1 MIAAARKHA
10 ASGTEIAAM
19 ATPQFALNE
28 PLTDAQMAQVRA
40 VAEGWV
46 QSGLS
51 TQRCD
56 RARAE
61 EAVRQVYRTAGLEEP
76 RQIVWMDSPMGGVF
90 AVALMM
96 NAAALQGQ
104 RTHQLVDRLRSQAT
118 AQLRGELESQLGA
131 RTFRWLSFQLN
142 ALIPDGTHPERFK
155 DPDDYFD
162 FYLLG
167 DWLRSRMER
176 RRRGPGD
183 VDELD
188 RNPLP
193 DMRDCMWWRMVQERR
208 GAAEVAHELDDVW
221 DHVWC
226 ELEAHLG
233 EQLDEQRHR
242 QLEDPLKGQLGDD
255 VWTEV
260 VGREMSLWRGWTELA
275 TLSCAFPLAGLKNS
289 PRLDAL
295 SEAFRAVGWWWPMPD
310 AAVLTDRPTVIR
322 RDREGRLHAENGPA
336 LVYVDGFRLY
346 AWHGIRMPADVVE
359 CAWSVQQIMTEPDAE
374 VRLCAIERM
383 GWDEFVRNA
392 RLTEVDQCPDPANP
406 GQRLL
411 LYDVPPT
418 VLYSPVRVLIR
429 ANATVERDG
438 SRDAFGLMVP
448 TDCATAL
455 SAAAWT
461 STSPGP
467 NTRIWGID

>member
-1 MIAAARKHA
+1 
-10 ASGTEIAAM
+10 
-19 ATPQFALNE
+19 
-28 PLTDAQMAQVRA
+28 
-40 VAEGWV
+40 
-46 QSGLS
+46 
-51 TQRCD
+51 
-56 RARAE
+56 
-61 EAVRQVYRTAGLEEP
+61 
-76 RQIVWMDSPMGGVF
+76 
-90 AVALMM
+90 
-96 NAAALQGQ
+96 
-104 RTHQLVDRLRSQAT
+104 
-118 AQLRGELESQLGA
+118 
-131 RTFRWLSFQLN
+131 
-142 ALIPDGTHPERFK
+142 
-155 DPDDYFD
+155 
-162 FYLLG
+162 
-167 DWLRSRMER
+167 
-176 RRRGPGD
+176 
-183 VDELD
+183 
-188 RNPLP
+188 
-193 DMRDCMWWRMVQERR
+193 
-208 GAAEVAHELDDVW
+208 
-221 DHVWC
+221 
-226 ELEAHLG
+226 
-233 EQLDEQRHR
+233 
-242 QLEDPLKGQLGDD
+242 
-255 VWTEV
+255 
-260 VGREMSLWRGWTELA
+260 
-275 TLSCAFPLAGLKNS
+275 
-289 PRLDAL
+289 
-295 SEAFRAVGWWWPMPD
+295 MPD

-336 LVYVDGFRLY
+336 LVYADGFRLY